1 MKEDWK
7 ELSDDEFIDAS
18 DREIFEWYLSDPSA
32 VLMEMANVVGNK
44 VTLEHR
50 LPFSF
55 HFSSR
60 KAVHNRHGI
69 RLKVIWNPNKAP
81 EDADGYFEMH
91 GDYEYTRAS
100 KKYKPSADELRIA
113 RNFIKKYKVLFAA
126 VWEDILDPDPLQDY
140 FKGRIDLREL
150 LTNFDLRGI
159 NYYKVNHCKTLQEL
173 EDCVCKNKIFN
184 MND

>member
-18 DREIFEWYLSDPSA
+18 DREIFEWYLSDTSA
-32 VLMEMANVVGNK
+32 ILMEMSNVRGRDVIMEDK
-44 VTLEHR
+44 

-55 HFSSR
+55 FFCR
-60 KAVHNRHGI
+60 KSAVHRQHGI
-69 RLKVIWNPNKAP
+69 RLKIIWNPNRAP
-81 EDADGYFEMH
+81 EDADGYIELH
-91 GDYEYTRAS
+91 GDYEYTMGS
-100 KKYKPSADELRIA
+100 HKYKPTAKELSVL
-113 RNFIKKYKVLFAA
+113 RNFCKKYKVLFAA
-126 VWEDILDPDPLQDY
+126 VWEGILYDGDLQDY

-159 NYYKVNHCKTLQEL
+159 SYYKVNHCKTLQEL
-173 EDCVCKNKIFN
+173 EDCVRKNKIFN